1 MQAIPA
7 NEPAYRRLYST
18 ETILCSVVNNVL
30 ILMDDGKCGA
40 LILLDLSAAFDT
52 VDHNLLMQDYR
63 NIRIE
68 GDALGYLRSHL

>member
-1 MQAIPA
+1 M
-7 NEPAYRRLYST
+7 
-18 ETILCSVVNNVL
+18 VNNVL